1 MNQERQNTNG
11 STLKGVSK
19 QQSTYS
25 FKQPIKRL
33 NPHTFKLDHSIKRQ
47 QMIKKEITYKL
58 FHKLQNGCEDILE
71 ENARKFNEMIEQS
84 LSC

>member
-1 MNQERQNTNG
+1 MNQDRQNVSG
-11 STLKGVSK
+11 SPFKGVSK
-19 QQSTYS
+19 QQSAYS
-25 FKQPIKRL
+25 FKQPIKEL
-33 NPHTFKLDHSIKRQ
+33 NPVTFKLDRARDRP

-58 FHKLQNGCEDILE
+58 FHKLQNTFEDILE

>member
-1 MNQERQNTNG
+1 MNQERQNVNG
-11 STLKGVSK
+11 VALKGISER
-19 QQSTYS
+19 QSAYS

-33 NPHTFKLDHSIKRQ
+33 NPVTFKLDRPKDRPL
-47 QMIKKEITYKL
+47 MIKKEITYKL

-84 LSC
+84 LS